1 MDNLELL
8 MTLFPGFI
16 SVSIVHFSIK
26 KTDIKADLLGIFSFA
41 FINNIII
48 AWLVESSNPNIIR
61 ACSVILAILLAFLF
75 IFILSRPD
83 IQKLIR
89 WSRSNYLLTSWDYA
103 WKKMSINKKTD
114 EEFQII
120 CEIKLKSKERI
131 WGVFVKGSNISL
143 SHNKDGIYL
152 PYILNDKR
160 TSIDKNCLGIL
171 ILHTEIEYVK
181 FFKNEKDKK

>member
-48 AWLVESSNPNIIR
+48 AHLCEPSNPHIR
-61 ACSVILAILLAFLF
+61 IYSVILAILLAFLF
-75 IFILSRPD
+75 IYILSCQR

-103 WKKMSINKKTD
+103 WKKMSINKNGNEK
-114 EEFQII
+114 FQIT
-120 CEIKLKSKERI
+120 CEIKLKSKDII

-152 PYILNDKR
+152 PHILNDEK
-160 TSIDKNCLGIL
+160 TDIDENCLGIF
-171 ILHTEIEYVK
+171 ISHTEIEYVK
-181 FFKNEKDKK
+181 FLKNEKDKK